1 MVGTSSAL
9 LAAVGG
15 LLLGGVTAAGRE
27 LASTQTVEKAQQ
39 PAAVTGCLAK
49 GKDKDSFTL
58 KGTDGKS
65 YSLTSSTVKLG
76 EHVGHTVAVTGAPA
90 AVETGALKDT
100 SAKKEANAQKGM
112 PAPSGNAIS
121 VTSLKMVSTQCK

>member
-15 LLLGGVTAAGRE
+15 LLLGGVAAAGPQ
-27 LASTQTVEKAQQ
+27 LANTRAIEKAQQ

-100 SAKKEANAQKGM
+100 SAKKDANAQKG
-112 PAPSGNAIS
+112 AAAASGNAIS
-121 VTSLKMVSTQCK
+121 VTSLKMVSPQCK